1 MSEKSRKS
9 TMTSYVTKTFSKPK
23 EFRPSKKTVGD
34 DEVFLRKEKA
44 KREARMC
51 IYNER
56 DYCRLALY
64 NNVDHMLSRFK
75 EKVRLHFYTTY
86 DSENK
91 VVIFQEYMKQS
102 MVNNYRTT
110 NSLYFLKGESI
121 LILTPCFSLSC
132 VS

>member
-1 MSEKSRKS
+1 
-9 TMTSYVTKTFSKPK
+9 MTSHVTKTFSKPK

-34 DEVFLRKEKA
+34 DEVLLRKEKA

-56 DYCRLALY
+56 DYCRLALH

-75 EKVRLHFYTTY
+75 EKVRLYIHTYIVDLYFY

-91 VVIFQEYMKQS
+91 VIFQEY
-102 MVNNYRTT
+102 T
-110 NSLYFLKGESI
+110 
-121 LILTPCFSLSC
+121 
-132 VS
+132 